1 MKIDDKKILSTQ
13 PVNLKSKKNKI
24 KNFIKSFMLL
34 NATLFTS
41 LSGVP
46 TKEVKSQADIE
57 KAVEL
62 LNAEDSY
69 YSFINTEYLE
79 KTGKKLSKI
88 KYSPLVLPKGTT
100 QVKVIVEN
108 DFNAESKQAIKDSL
122 EEYNSVLK
130 ATNQDWQFKYYG
142 SYTLPSMCD
151 IVVKKI
157 DLEDSVVGREMG
169 LPLANSM
176 ISFSKIYLD
185 ESYDTYHKV
194 SKVFTHELMHY
205 FGAGDLYL
213 LSQEEQKS
221 VDSVMGYG
229 NDIKINTLQ
238 ANDLKFLFATLDNIT
253 TQSDVD
259 RVNNYIKEHLNKF
272 SYVNQQGEVLK
283 QKYGH
288 DFLANQVSAYTNSNV
303 VLNSIDVNQIYFS
316 DKQEHEKHIFL
327 LDKSNYQKAY
337 SKVNSNIKGV
347 RFGTA
352 SSSYIDETNDEVLFT
367 QNSREFFDNNALYSF
382 GDNYALFDNNGKL
395 INIFEPV
402 TWLQYKDY
410 WFNVKAEARKN
421 RDNEMSL

>member
-1 MKIDDKKILSTQ
+1 MKKEQKNNNIVSQ
-13 PVNLKSKKNKI
+13 PVNLNSTKNKL
-24 KNFIKSFMLL
+24 KKFGKGCFFLASAFLAGLSSF
-34 NATLFTS
+34 
-41 LSGVP
+41 P
-46 TKEVKSQADIE
+46 TKDAKSQEEIE
-57 KAVEL
+57 RSVEL

-79 KTGKKLSKI
+79 TTGKKLSKI

-108 DFNAESKQAIKDSL
+108 DFNSESKQAIKDSL

-229 NDIKINTLQ
+229 NDIKINIT
-238 ANDLKFLFATLDNIT
+238 KFI
-253 TQSDVD
+253 
-259 RVNNYIKEHLNKF
+259 
-272 SYVNQQGEVLK
+272 
-283 QKYGH
+283 
-288 DFLANQVSAYTNSNV
+288 
-303 VLNSIDVNQIYFS
+303 
-316 DKQEHEKHIFL
+316 
-327 LDKSNYQKAY
+327 
-337 SKVNSNIKGV
+337 
-347 RFGTA
+347 
-352 SSSYIDETNDEVLFT
+352 
-367 QNSREFFDNNALYSF
+367 
-382 GDNYALFDNNGKL
+382 
-395 INIFEPV
+395 
-402 TWLQYKDY
+402 
-410 WFNVKAEARKN
+410 
-421 RDNEMSL
+421 